1 MDANYQLALANAR
14 MCGMK
19 FSLEDCEGETLLG
32 TSIELWNLIGRLP
45 RSIGDEA
52 KTFRVW
58 GLDRSQLNDDECIER
73 SKGAMALRAME
84 MGLVPLIVDCGFEEG
99 DTLMI
104 KSHLRTAMPDGA
116 NYDNPGTVCSV
127 DDINPGHLI
136 VSWTEGMYVRIPV
149 YAAEMLQP
157 QSSHLQRKVA

>member
-19 FSLEDCEGETLLG
+19 FSLEECEGETLLG
-32 TSIELWNLIGRLP
+32 TSIELWNLIGRMP

-84 MGLVPLIVDCGFEEG
+84 MGLVPLIVDCGFEKG

-104 KSHLRTAMPDGA
+104 IDYSYIESNYTLEDGRKISI
-116 NYDNPGTVCSV
+116 DLV
-127 DDINPGHLI
+127 DKLSYI
-136 VSWTEGMYVRIPV
+136 
-149 YAAEMLQP
+149 
-157 QSSHLQRKVA
+157 K